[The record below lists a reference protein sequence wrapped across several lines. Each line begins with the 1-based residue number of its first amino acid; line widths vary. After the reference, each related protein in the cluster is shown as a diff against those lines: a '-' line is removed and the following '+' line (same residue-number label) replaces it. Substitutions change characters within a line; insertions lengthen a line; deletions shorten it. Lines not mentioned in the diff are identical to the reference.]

1 MSVLLQEKIKPILSV
16 DEQIEKL
23 KENGV
28 TFKYI
33 SEENAKK
40 YLTENNY
47 YFKLTSYRKNF
58 LKKEVD
64 GKEIYIDLDFSYL
77 QDLAIIDMELRY
89 LLVELSLDIEHWT
102 KVYLLN
108 LIQRQN
114 EDGYKIVS
122 DFLNTLDENQYNR
135 LENEILRN
143 KNSIYCEDL
152 INKHSDLKK
161 YSVWIFVEIV
171 SFGTLISFYRFC
183 GKRYNNKMMENNHFI
198 LKMCKSVRNAAAHSN
213 CIINDLNANTT
224 SLSTNYSVT
233 KELSNIKS
241 ISKTTRI
248 KKMSN
253 GRIQQVVTLL
263 YMHKKL
269 IPSEGVKKNAAK
281 RLHIFSNRIKRNNA
295 YYVNNDLIKTNF
307 DFLNVIIDNWYP
319 VD

>member
-1 MSVLLQEKIKPILSV
+1 MSVLLQEKVKPLLSI
-16 DEQIEKL
+16 DEQITKL

-33 SEENAKK
+33 SEKNAKK
-40 YLTENNY
+40 YLIENNY

-58 LKKEVD
+58 LKKEIN

-77 QDLAIIDMELRY
+77 QDLAIIDMKLRY
-89 LLVELSLDIEHWT
+89 LLIELSLDIEHWT

-108 LIQRQN
+108 LIQQQN

-135 LENEILRN
+135 LENEISRN

-152 INKHSDLKK
+152 INSYPDLKK
-161 YSVWIFVEIV
+161 YPIWTFVEIV

-183 GKRYNNKMMENNHFI
+183 GIRYNDKMMEKNHFI

-213 CIINDLNANTT
+213 CIINDLNAYTT
-224 SLSTNYSVT
+224 SLKTSHYVMQS
-233 KELSNIKS
+233 LANITS
-241 ISKTTRI
+241 ISKTTRT

-253 GRIQQVVTLL
+253 GRMQQIITLL
-263 YMHKKL
+263 YMHKEL
-269 IPSEGVKKNAAK
+269 IPSDGVKKDAAK
-281 RLHIFSNRIKRNNA
+281 KLHIFSDRIKRNNA
-295 YYVNNDLIKTNF
+295 YYVNNDLIRTNF
-307 DFLNVIIDNWYP
+307 EFLNIIIDNWYP